1 MSGSLNSTATEVALR
16 ETGGV
21 TRDGDRLDKADQPG
35 GPVSAVYSPTA
46 A

>member
-21 TRDGDRLDKADQPG
+21 TRDGDRLDKAGQPG
-35 GPVSAVYSPTA
+35 GPVPAVYSPTA